1 MNAAKQTHLLI
12 PHCHQIPLD
21 TVSLVFEVA
30 DDWVEVRCL
39 VKAQA
44 RTGVEM
50 EALVGV
56 SAALNTSGYSG
67 KRRDDLMNTLRFC
80 LVLGPI
86 FLLLASPVRGE
97 TVYVTDTFKITLRTG
112 PSTDNKILLMLSP
125 GRHRRKPCASKTSP
139 CVSVWACWSGITR
152 RAQRKRSGLPPR
164 SGTIPIG
171 SIACGGNM
179 RA

>member
-1 MNAAKQTHLLI
+1 MGMVDVTEKPVVRRLAEAAGRIVLSPGTIREIRAGGIKKGDPFPVAEVAGMNAAKQTHLLI

-56 SAALNTSGYSG
+56 SAALNTLWDMVKYLEKDAGGQYPAT
-67 KRRDDLMNTLRFC
+67 RIENIRVLRKKK
-80 LVLGPI
+80 G
-86 FLLLASPVRGE
+86 
-97 TVYVTDTFKITLRTG
+97 
-112 PSTDNKILLMLSP
+112 
-125 GRHRRKPCASKTSP
+125 
-139 CVSVWACWSGITR
+139 
-152 RAQRKRSGLPPR
+152 
-164 SGTIPIG
+164 
-171 SIACGGNM
+171 
-179 RA
+179 